1 MFGRDE
7 KIRAEMDKALSD
19 VRAQYIDEIND
30 IRERAAKAEKDA
42 GEARSYVEKTLKDA
56 EEILGEMA
64 AVREEN
70 KAILKAL
77 QESPAGIEALAAIE
91 IDRLKDMLEEQDDRL
106 RKIEKLISERSE
118 DGIRYIPPAESEAS
132 VM

>member
-77 QESPAGIEALAAIE
+77 QESPAGTEALAAIE